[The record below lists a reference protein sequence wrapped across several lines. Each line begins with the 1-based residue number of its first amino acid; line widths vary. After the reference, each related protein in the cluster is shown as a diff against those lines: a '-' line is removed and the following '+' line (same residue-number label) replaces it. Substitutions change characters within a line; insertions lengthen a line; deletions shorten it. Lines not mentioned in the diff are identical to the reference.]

1 MRIYWIIFEII
12 VILLD
17 LLENISK
24 IITIMRT
31 LSNIVQ
37 TNADIVEIIK
47 HMALLIIEVG
57 SLRADYCVM
66 LAR

>member
-1 MRIYWIIFEII
+1 
-12 VILLD
+12 
-17 LLENISK
+17 
-24 IITIMRT
+24 MRT